1 MKKMLCAL
9 LSTLVLLLAGCA
21 SPVEESASLDYEFV
35 TPVRAIQISDVTV
48 EDLDGPT
55 KNINVFVTFVNR
67 LDEESTIQLSHI
79 TLEYTG
85 EQSEGVFPDNADEQI
100 TLAPQGKASTHIIYT
115 IPDEIEEFNIQ
126 CGTNPY
132 EHFCWFRYKL

>member
-1 MKKMLCAL
+1 MKKMLCVL

-21 SPVEESASLDYEFV
+21 SPVEESANLDYEFV

-67 LDEESTIQLSHI
+67 LDEEDTITIGQV
-79 TLEYTG
+79 TLGYDG
-85 EQSEGVFPDNADEQI
+85 ESDTAPNNAEEEI
-100 TLAPQGKASTHIIYT
+100 VLVPQGKVSTCIVYT
-115 IPDEIEEFNIQ
+115 IPDEVNEFSINCNI
-126 CGTNPY
+126 NPY
-132 EHFCWFRYKL
+132 EHYCLFRYKL